1 MSTRSARIL
10 VAGLAGAV
18 IIAGSAVAAT
28 AAGEAGQSGVVAV
41 AAVDESLAQHLA
53 FNREEERMARDLYQL
68 FAQTYPDAR
77 TFEMIARSEQRHYD
91 AIGRLITAHGVADPS
106 VGKDAGS
113 YADAALQALYDGW
126 KAQGLT
132 SLDAAYRAAVEL
144 ERRDIADLDAAIA
157 AVTQQDVTTVL
168 SRLRAASTR
177 HEAAFTAAAAG
188 QDTGTGPGAGMRA
201 GMGRGN
207 GERMGTGPGQGTG
220 PGLGSGPRSG
230 EGQGMGDGPG
240 RRAGAG
246 DAAGDCPVADLAG

>member
-28 AAGEAGQSGVVAV
+28 ATGEAAQSGVVAV

-77 TFEMIARSEQRHYD
+77 TFEMIGRSEQRHYD

-106 VGKDAGS
+106 VGKEAGS
-113 YADAALQALYDGW
+113 YADPALQALYDGW

-157 AVTQQDVTTVL
+157 AVTQQDVKTVL
-168 SRLRAASTR
+168 SRLRAASTG
-177 HEAAFTAAAAG
+177 HEAAFTAAEAG
-188 QDTGTGPGAGMRA
+188 QDT
-201 GMGRGN
+201 
-207 GERMGTGPGQGTG
+207 GTG

-230 EGQGMGDGPG
+230 EGQVMGDGPG